1 MFEVC
6 TLRKHG
12 VSMFDLCVFTKGEK
26 VDISRD
32 ITPKF
37 HGSQLN
43 A

>member
-12 VSMFDLCVFTKGEK
+12 VGMFDLCVLTRGEK
-26 VDISRD
+26 VEISND
-32 ITPKF
+32 ITQKF